1 MAGIDSEVDMI
12 KTAYGGNPQ
21 ALNNKDI
28 FHVLAARDLIND
40 INAGA
45 NQLAASVQNDPNSVA
60 TQQEETLLNNSRAQM
75 IAELSP
81 GIQQKGQRSMQRQ
94 AMMGQQPMRQ
104 PMQGVAGIPANN
116 MMRAAQG
123 GIVGFNGTNGSQVK
137 DSSFPDLSGDGKIT
151 RKDILIGSGVID
163 KKEGGVIGYAGPDG
177 SSVEQTDSDDIDEFG
192 GMNDLLTALMIAES
206 GGDPTA
212 VSRAGAEGA
221 YQILPSTAADP
232 GYGVPPMKGSR
243 FDPEASRE
251 FAKQYLQAMLDRY
264 DGDTEAAL
272 IAYNAG
278 PGNADKFIDAG
289 RDYEVLPQTMQTQPY
304 VENIM
309 GQLEKGVRQPSPGL
323 IASRQT
329 ARKGLNFLRDARDF
343 ATGLFDETE
352 ATKERRKEQEEFNR
366 KVRARNEGL
375 GTLQVEDD
383 VIETQEVMTPSGMTG
398 DQLTAQ
404 LVAIDDPSPTGMTGD
419 QLTAQLIAMD
429 DPSPISYLQGLGI
442 KQQARKD
449 RFSNMFP
456 GAQEAVDEYSKNKEM
471 GGIGS
476 LRQAGRMQEQQ
487 RKRDAEEARR
497 AANYLLMQGRTN
509 DMLTKLNPAMSFE
522 DIEEVGI
529 EGFAPG
535 GDVEERR
542 LGDGLGDAI
551 EAGASSVLNYIK
563 ENPVDAASLGLM
575 LVPGVGLAGRGL
587 AALSKI
593 PAIRNAVTGAGRL
606 AQKAVTKPRM
616 SGYGSAVRGPKGK
629 FMSAKD
635 AKAAGLRLNRQ
646 FDPLRTMGVTG
657 AALGLGNSLLGGD
670 DTEIE
675 EVQDTTVEEI
685 IRKTPPPPPPPK
697 KSGLAGANIDFDML
711 RQQGA
716 AAAGGTTTGQS
727 LALAGAAT
735 GAEQARRETV
745 AEKRRSD
752 QERNAIYAEQVA
764 ATLAAGNQRRQ
775 AELIKAFTAYME
787 TSNAAQQQLD
797 AASLAT
803 LDGLN
808 YDDLPESTQNQYVR
822 QAALNFVQQ
831 AAGLGNVAGGIQ
843 ETPELVAALAKY
855 SGNPRQ

>member
-1 MAGIDSEVDMI
+1 MAGIFEEVQMRED
-12 KTAYGGNPQ
+12 AYANNPQ
-21 ALNNKDI
+21 ALQQRYAQSQQLVDLLALQKVNNEQQA
-28 FHVLAARDLIND
+28 AARSI
-40 INAGA
+40 
-45 NQLAASVQNDPNSVA
+45 Q
-60 TQQEETLLNNSRAQM
+60 AQM
-75 IAELSP
+75 ETNPSTVKDQLGLQALSGARSEIVSELAP
-81 GIQQKGQRSMQRQ
+81 GIRQRGQQMKQMAARQSMGMPSMNASNMQRM
-94 AMMGQQPMRQ
+94 AD
-104 PMQGVAGIPANN
+104 
-116 MMRAAQG
+116 G
-123 GIVGFNGTNGSQVK
+123 GIVGFDGTNGSQVK
-137 DSSFPDLSGDGKIT
+137 DSSFPDLNKDGKVT
-151 RKDILIGSGVID
+151 YGDILKGRGVEGFAPGGRA
-163 KKEGGVIGYAGPDG
+163 KEQGREI
-177 SSVEQTDSDDIDEFG
+177 E
-192 GMNDLLTALMIAES
+192 DLLTALMIAES

-221 YQILPSTAADP
+221 YQIMPSTAADP
-232 GYGVPPMKGSR
+232 GYGVAPMKGSR
-243 FDPEASRE
+243 FDPKASRE
-251 FAKQYLQAMLDRY
+251 FAKQYLQAFLDRY
-264 DGDTEAAL
+264 DGDIEAAL

-278 PGNADKFIDAG
+278 PGNADKFIAAG
-289 RDYEVLPQTMQTQPY
+289 RDYDVLPQAMQTRPY

-309 GQLEKGVRQPSPGL
+309 GQLERGVREPTPGL

-329 ARKGLNFLRDARDF
+329 ARKGLDFLRDARDF
-343 ATGLFDETE
+343 ATSLFDETE

-366 KVRARNEGL
+366 IVRARNEGL
-375 GTLQVEDD
+375 GTLEVEDD
-383 VIETQEVMTPSGMTG
+383 VTETQEVMTPSGMTG

-404 LVAIDDPSPTGMTGD
+404 LV
-419 QLTAQLIAMD
+419 AMD

-449 RFSNMFP
+449 RFANMFP
-456 GAQEAVDEYSKNKEM
+456 DAQEAVDSYAANKEM

-542 LGDGLGDAI
+542 LGDSLGAAIESGVLGAGEIIGDTFFDADDKLGSATNIALLLASLSPQIAATRLGIAGLGALKKFGPKALQAI
-551 EAGASSVLNYIK
+551 KKGSQVPFTKPARGIDGRTIVRN
-563 ENPVDAASLGLM
+563 NPKTGKFERFRQFSPARTVGT
-575 LVPGVGLAGRGL
+575 VGLGTSVARNM
-587 AALSKI
+587 LS
-593 PAIRNAVTGAGRL
+593 
-606 AQKAVTKPRM
+606 
-616 SGYGSAVRGPKGK
+616 
-629 FMSAKD
+629 
-635 AKAAGLRLNRQ
+635 
-646 FDPLRTMGVTG
+646 
-657 AALGLGNSLLGGD
+657 GD
-670 DTEIE
+670 DTETE

-685 IRKTPPPPPPPK
+685 IRKTPPPPPPK

-764 ATLAAGNQRRQ
+764 ATLAAGNRQRQ
-775 AELIKAFTAYME
+775 SDLIKAFTSYME

-808 YDDLPESTQNQYVR
+808 YDDLPESTQRQYVQ
-822 QAALNFVQQ
+822 QAAVNFVQQ

>member
-28 FHVLAARDLIND
+28 FHVIAARGLIND

-60 TQQEETLLNNSRAQM
+60 IQQEETLLNNSRAQL
-75 IAELSP
+75 IAELAP

-116 MMRAAQG
+116 MLRAAQG

-221 YQILPSTAADP
+221 YQIMPSTAADP

-323 IASRQT
+323 VASRQT

-404 LVAIDDPSPTGMTGD
+404 LIAMDDPSPTGMTGD

-542 LGDGLGDAI
+542 LGDSLGAAI
-551 EAGASSVLNYIK
+551 ESGASSVLDYIK

-575 LVPGVGLAGRGL
+575 FIPGVGLAGRGL

-606 AQKAVTKPRM
+606 AQKAVTKPAR
-616 SGYGSAVRGPKGK
+616 GIDGRTIVRNNPKTGK
-629 FMSAKD
+629 FENFRK
-635 AKAAGLRLNRQ
+635 
-646 FDPLRTMGVTG
+646 FDPVRTAGVAG
-657 AALGLGNSLLGGD
+657 VGLNLGNNLLGGD
-670 DTEIE
+670 DTDAI
-675 EVQDTTVEEI
+675 VAEEI
-685 IRKTPPPPPPPK
+685 IKTAPTSQQKLDSIVDLPRVGRKEAPK
-697 KSGLAGANIDFDML
+697 KLGLFDNVDTNLLREFLTNAGGQTSTSGALTAGGKGVAKELARQQTRGDKVTSDMARNAVLQQQVEATLGAQTGRTRLAIIEAFDSYKQPVNRARRDKDVAALLGVEVKKLSKQPAELVKQAELLADRQFLEQLQGLAGSSIGNAVSKDPETEAL
-711 RQQGA
+711 VSQY
-716 AAAGGTTTGQS
+716 TT
-727 LALAGAAT
+727 
-735 GAEQARRETV
+735 
-745 AEKRRSD
+745 
-752 QERNAIYAEQVA
+752 
-764 ATLAAGNQRRQ
+764 
-775 AELIKAFTAYME
+775 
-787 TSNAAQQQLD
+787 
-797 AASLAT
+797 
-803 LDGLN
+803 
-808 YDDLPESTQNQYVR
+808 
-822 QAALNFVQQ
+822 
-831 AAGLGNVAGGIQ
+831 
-843 ETPELVAALAKY
+843 
-855 SGNPRQ
+855 

>member
-1 MAGIDSEVDMI
+1 MAGIFEEVQMRED
-12 KTAYGGNPQ
+12 AYANNPQ
-21 ALNNKDI
+21 ALQQRYAQSQQLVDLLALQKVNNEQQA
-28 FHVLAARDLIND
+28 AARSI
-40 INAGA
+40 
-45 NQLAASVQNDPNSVA
+45 Q
-60 TQQEETLLNNSRAQM
+60 AQM
-75 IAELSP
+75 ETNPSTVKDQLGLQALSGARSEIVSELAP
-81 GIQQKGQRSMQRQ
+81 GIRQRGQQMKQMAARQSMGMPSMNASNMQRM
-94 AMMGQQPMRQ
+94 AD
-104 PMQGVAGIPANN
+104 
-116 MMRAAQG
+116 G
-123 GIVGFNGTNGSQVK
+123 GIVGFDGTNGSQVK
-137 DSSFPDLSGDGKIT
+137 DSSFPDLNKDGKVT
-151 RKDILIGSGVID
+151 YGDILKGRGVEGFAPGGRA
-163 KKEGGVIGYAGPDG
+163 KEQGREI
-177 SSVEQTDSDDIDEFG
+177 E
-192 GMNDLLTALMIAES
+192 DLLTALMIAES

-221 YQILPSTAADP
+221 YQIMPSTAADP

-404 LVAIDDPSPTGMTGD
+404 LIAMDDPSPTGMTGD

-542 LGDGLGDAI
+542 LGDSLGAAIESGVLGAGEFIGDTFFDADDKLGSAANIALAIASLNPAVRGLSLAGKGLGALGKRFGPRAI
-551 EAGASSVLNYIK
+551 E
-563 ENPVDAASLGLM
+563 
-575 LVPGVGLAGRGL
+575 LA
-587 AALSKI
+587 K
-593 PAIRNAVTGAGRL
+593 
-606 AQKAVTKPRM
+606 KAVTRP
-616 SGYGSAVRGPKGK
+616 
-629 FMSAKD
+629 
-635 AKAAGLRLNRQ
+635 AKAGKKGDKPMFRIDPKTNKPVQVREFSPVRAG
-646 FDPLRTMGVTG
+646 VIG
-657 AALGLGNSLLGGD
+657 AGALKGADFLSGGD
-670 DTEIE
+670 DTDAI
-675 EVQDTTVEEI
+675 VAEEI
-685 IRKTPPPPPPPK
+685 IKTAPTSQQKLDSIVDLPRVGRKEAPK
-697 KSGLAGANIDFDML
+697 KPGLFDNVDTNLLREFLTNAGGQTSTSGALTAGGKGVAKELA
-711 RQQGA
+711 RQQTRGDKV
-716 AAAGGTTTGQS
+716 T
-727 LALAGAAT
+727 
-735 GAEQARRETV
+735 
-745 AEKRRSD
+745 SD
-752 QERNAIYAEQVA
+752 MARNAVLQQQVEA
-764 ATLAAGNQRRQ
+764 TLGAQDARTTQYIAGLLESFRDVQNKPERDSMIAAKLNIPLDELKDYRKKNNQQVINATLAVDRDYLQLIARQ
-775 AELIKAFTAYME
+775 FGISSGSAKDPE
-787 TSNAAQQQLD
+787 TEALVS
-797 AASLAT
+797 
-803 LDGLN
+803 
-808 YDDLPESTQNQYVR
+808 QY
-822 QAALNFVQQ
+822 
-831 AAGLGNVAGGIQ
+831 
-843 ETPELVAALAKY
+843 TT
-855 SGNPRQ
+855 

>member
-251 FAKQYLQAMLDRY
+251 FAKQYLQAFLDRY
-264 DGDTEAAL
+264 DGDIEAAL

-278 PGNADKFIDAG
+278 PGNADKFIAAG
-289 RDYEVLPQTMQTQPY
+289 RDYDVLPQAMQTRPY

-309 GQLEKGVRQPSPGL
+309 GQLERGVREPSPGL

-329 ARKGLNFLRDARDF
+329 ARKGLGFLRDARDF
-343 ATGLFDETE
+343 ATSLFDETE

-366 KVRARNEGL
+366 IVRARNEGL
-375 GTLQVEDD
+375 GTLEVEDD
-383 VIETQEVMTPSGMTG
+383 VTETQEVMTPSGMTG

-404 LVAIDDPSPTGMTGD
+404 LV
-419 QLTAQLIAMD
+419 AMD

-449 RFSNMFP
+449 RFANMFP
-456 GAQEAVDEYSKNKEM
+456 DAQEAVDSYAANKEM
-471 GGIGS
+471 GGIGA

-487 RKRDAEEARR
+487 RQRDAEEARR

-509 DMLTKLNPAMSFE
+509 DMLTQLNPAMSFE

-542 LGDGLGDAI
+542 LGDGLGAAI
-551 EAGASSVLNYIK
+551 ESGVLGAGEFIGDTFF
-563 ENPVDAASLGLM
+563 DADDKLGSATNIALLLASLSPQIAATRLGIAGLGA
-575 LVPGVGLAGRGL
+575 LKKFGPKALQAIKKGSQVPFTKPARGIDGRTIVRNNPKTGKLESFRQFSPSRTVGTVGTVGLGTSVARNM
-587 AALSKI
+587 LS
-593 PAIRNAVTGAGRL
+593 
-606 AQKAVTKPRM
+606 
-616 SGYGSAVRGPKGK
+616 
-629 FMSAKD
+629 
-635 AKAAGLRLNRQ
+635 
-646 FDPLRTMGVTG
+646 
-657 AALGLGNSLLGGD
+657 GD
-670 DTEIE
+670 DTETE

-685 IRKTPPPPPPPK
+685 IRKTPPPPPK

-808 YDDLPESTQNQYVR
+808 YDDLPESTQRQYVQ
-822 QAALNFVQQ
+822 QAAVNFVQQ